1 MTAKHRYMSLSSLTR
16 RPVLI
21 AMMVY
26 SVAYGAATLAVWR
39 EVTSISNHRECA
51 NHYPVQSPAH
61 RVGGTETP
69 ESGLNGPT
77 RHFPI

>member
-1 MTAKHRYMSLSSLTR
+1 MTAKHRYMSLSSLIR

-26 SVAYGAATLAVWR
+26 SVAYGAATFAVWR
-39 EVTSISNHRECA
+39 EVTSISSHRVC
-51 NHYPVQSPAH
+51 NLVQDPAH
-61 RVGGTETP
+61 SVGATETP
-69 ESGLNGPT
+69 GSRMNGAT